1 MALLKGSIQGPAK
14 ALPGGV
20 CQAVPGQ
27 CTPLAGLDIRREGMD
42 SFHAAVLLTLH
53 NLEGDLTLTL

>member
-1 MALLKGSIQGPAK
+1 MALLKGSIQGPAN

-20 CQAVPGQ
+20 RQAVPGP
-27 CTPLAGLDIRREGMD
+27 CTPLDGLGIHREGMD
-42 SFHAAVLLTLH
+42 SFHAAAVLTLH